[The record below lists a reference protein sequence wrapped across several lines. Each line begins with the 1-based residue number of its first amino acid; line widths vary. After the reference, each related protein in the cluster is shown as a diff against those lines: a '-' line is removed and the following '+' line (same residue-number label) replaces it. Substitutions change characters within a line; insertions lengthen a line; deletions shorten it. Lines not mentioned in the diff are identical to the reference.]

1 VFVNPLPGVD
11 RDGLVAALTS
21 VRTAVAGV
29 RGKGA
34 GRPTH
39 ERLLDYLGWANEA
52 EQTLRHLL
60 PSREVERLVRTRKF
74 DHLLSLVGRFGPDM
88 AFARVNGLLA
98 AELDERVDAFDAAI
112 KALEERI
119 RRWRL
124 DAIFVVLDTT
134 VYIEHPQELEA
145 IDLRQLVNRRGEDIH
160 VLVPMVVVDEL
171 DGLKQHQRA
180 RTRARLALRTLDQ
193 LFARS
198 AGSVRLRARDLRPL
212 DSGDIP
218 FGEVTM
224 EVLLDPPGHRR
235 LPINDDEIVDRAVAA
250 QPLAGQTITLVTYDT
265 GLAMRARSAGLA
277 VVKLQPA
284 ASS

>member
-1 VFVNPLPGVD
+1 VNPLPGVD
-11 RDGLVAALTS
+11 RDGLLAALTS
-21 VRTAVAGV
+21 VKTAVAGV

-60 PSREVERLVRTRKF
+60 PSREVEQLVRTRKF
-74 DHLLSLVGRFGPDM
+74 DHLLSSVGRFGPDM
-88 AFARVNGLLA
+88 AFAPVNGLLA
-98 AELDERVDAFDAAI
+98 AELDERVDAFDVAI
-112 KALEERI
+112 KAVEERI

-124 DAIFVVLDTT
+124 DAIFAVLDTT

-145 IDLRQLVNRRGEDIH
+145 IDFRQLVNRRGEDIH

-180 RTRARLALRTLDQ
+180 RTRARLALRTLDL

-198 AGSVRLRARDLRPL
+198 TGPVRLRARDLRPL

-218 FGEVTM
+218 FGEVTI

-250 QPLAGQTITLVTYDT
+250 QPLTGQTITLVTYDT

-277 VVKLQPA
+277 VIKLQPP
-284 ASS
+284 AS